1 MRHPADARAP
11 RPACRPRRIARITA
25 HFPFPLELAFPC
37 KRTSRSSEF
46 ARCPRA
52 FAPVRWYC
60 IGARAPP
67 FHTAEEDHLM
77 KLHQTPDP
85 TRPEP
90 APDNPPE
97 PSPGTDPPVP
107 LPPDVPRPDMPPRE
121 PGYDTPIAR

>member
-1 MRHPADARAP
+1 MSACIRAGTLVLH
-11 RPACRPRRIARITA
+11 RRSRA
-25 HFPFPLELAFPC
+25 AF
-37 KRTSRSSEF
+37 S
-46 ARCPRA
+46 
-52 FAPVRWYC
+52 Y
-60 IGARAPP
+60 
-67 FHTAEEDHLM
+67 AEEDHLM